1 MGQMW
6 RRKKENVGS
15 FSFLL
20 CLRLSLSLST
30 QQTTT
35 TSSSSYSHLFSFPAR
50 DWARLWLNR
59 ARHRNAFFS
68 FSFSLHHLKGNRPC
82 VTQSRAWLPQS
93 NHGGYCH
100 SARFLF
106 KRWREANHSFP
117 PRHISLIISK
127 MFRPEQ
133 QRSNLAIESNVTD
146 LIDSYR
152 GAGAARKLR
161 ASISFGFFFLSSSSS
176 CLTCHFKGAELDRF
190 SHFFY
195 SLWHFLGEL

>member
-1 MGQMW
+1 M
-6 RRKKENVGS
+6 S
-15 FSFLL
+15 SP
-20 CLRLSLSLST
+20 LSLSLNT
-30 QQTTT
+30 ANNHYQQLLLLP
-35 TSSSSYSHLFSFPAR
+35 SLFISRTWLSPAVIESGP
-50 DWARLWLNR
+50 ASECLFL
-59 ARHRNAFFS
+59 S

>member
-1 MGQMW
+1 MIESGPAS
-6 RRKKENVGS
+6 ECL
-15 FSFLL
+15 FL
-20 CLRLSLSLST
+20 
-30 QQTTT
+30 
-35 TSSSSYSHLFSFPAR
+35 F
-50 DWARLWLNR
+50 
-59 ARHRNAFFS
+59 

-161 ASISFGFFFLSSSSS
+161 ASISFGFFFLLLLLLLLLLVLLAISKEPSWI
-176 CLTCHFKGAELDRF
+176 D
-190 SHFFY
+190 
-195 SLWHFLGEL
+195 SLISFILFDIF